1 MISHTEVKKMQSIV
15 DIKLKELKKWFNIRD
30 NVMVAYSGGVDSSL
44 LAQIAYLTLGSKA
57 IAITSD
63 SPSIARK
70 DLADAKELARSI
82 GIRHIIINT
91 FEIDNP
97 DYFTNPENRCYFCKE
112 ELFLAIKTIA
122 KQEGI
127 ETIVDGTNSDD
138 LSDYRPG
145 TKAGDLYGIQRPFVE
160 LKITK
165 AEIREMS
172 RSFNLP
178 TADKPSS
185 PCLSSRI
192 AHGEIIT
199 FKKLN
204 RIEKAENFIKQIS
217 GIQILR
223 VRDHGD
229 IVRIEVGTNERN
241 LLLDE
246 KLLDMVDCELKN
258 MGFKYVTFELSGY
271 TSGNIN
277 GNSLLK

>member
-1 MISHTEVKKMQSIV
+1 MQSVV
-15 DIKLKELKKWFNIRD
+15 DIKLKELKKWFSIRD

-44 LAQIAYLTLGSKA
+44 LAQVAYLTLGSKA
-57 IAITSD
+57 IAVTSD

-70 DLADAKELARSI
+70 DLEDAKELAHLI
-82 GIRHIIINT
+82 GIQHIVINT
-91 FEIDNP
+91 SEINNP
-97 DYFTNPENRCYFCKE
+97 DYFTNPKNRCYFCKE
-112 ELFLAIKTIA
+112 ELFKTLKNLAN
-122 KQEGI
+122 QEGI
-127 ETIVDGTNSDD
+127 ETIVDGTNNDD

-145 TKAGDLYGIQRPFVE
+145 TKAGDLYKIQRPFVE

-165 AEIREMS
+165 EEIREMS
-172 RSFNLP
+172 RLFNLP

-199 FKKLN
+199 LKKLN
-204 RIEKAENFIKQIS
+204 RIEKAENFIKQMT

-229 IVRIEVGTNERN
+229 IVRIEVGINERN
-241 LLLDE
+241 LLLNE
-246 KLLDMVDCELKN
+246 KLLDIVDYELKN

-271 TSGNIN
+271 SSGNIN